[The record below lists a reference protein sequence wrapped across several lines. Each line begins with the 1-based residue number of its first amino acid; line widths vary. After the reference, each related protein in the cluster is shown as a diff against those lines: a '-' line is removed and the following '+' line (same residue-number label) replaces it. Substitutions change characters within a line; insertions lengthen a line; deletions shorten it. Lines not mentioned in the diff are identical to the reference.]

1 MLTKL
6 LYNTTLEQ
14 WIDMPY
20 DDFYTNI
27 VEPLNM
33 MDARTF
39 DPLIRKLPVPQFEM
53 LRKKCW
59 EEQDVQPSHYD
70 DGDDEEHNNE
80 DGDDG
85 EHNNDDG
92 DEHNNDEAPAPDE
105 LEAYDKTLPIVIL
118 LENMLSV
125 RIEHEQDQTR
135 KLEMAKQLTLLNII
149 LSTHLVEGLADKIQ

>member
-1 MLTKL
+1 
-6 LYNTTLEQ
+6 
-14 WIDMPY
+14 MPY
-20 DDFYTNI
+20 DVFYTNI

-59 EEQDVQPSHYD
+59 EEQDVQPSCYD
-70 DGDDEEHNNE
+70 EGDEGKDDKEDDDDE
-80 DGDDG
+80 GDAV
-85 EHNNDDG
+85 
-92 DEHNNDEAPAPDE
+92 DEVPTPDE
-105 LEAYDKTLPIVIL
+105 MEAYDKTLPIVIL

-125 RIEHEQDQTR
+125 WIEHEQDQTR